1 MTIRQQNHLFEV
13 IDSLHLRGA
22 GDVFAALLAPVGNEI
37 DERDH
42 RMLRF
47 YISQKTQLL
56 ADLCFFI
63 FAHGSSRIGRQ
74 TSSTKLISDAVMELY
89 DRIVDPQLLIRR
101 LNLAAG
107 DVIDECKATTQD
119 AAEQLDMVTDYE
131 ALERQRRAED
141 EQLARERQ
149 GQQAILEIK
158 KKFGKNAILKGTS
171 LMDGATA
178 KDRNR
183 QIGGH
188 KA

>member
-1 MTIRQQNHLFEV
+1 MVREMADALALELVDKHLVTDQVVLDVGYDNGNISGE
-13 IDSLHLRGA
+13 SSYSGA
-22 GDVFAALLAPVGNEI
+22 TKADRYG
-37 DERDH
+37 R
-42 RMLRF
+42 
-47 YISQKTQLL
+47 KTPKP
-56 ADLCFFI
+56 
-63 FAHGSSRIGRQ
+63 AHGSSRIGRQ

-119 AAEQLDMVTDYE
+119 AAEQLDMFTDYE

-158 KKFGKNAILKGTS
+158 KKFGKNAILNGGS
-171 LMDGATA
+171 YLDGATA
-178 KDRNR
+178 RERNG